1 MSAPVDTR
9 PAVAGQLPHAWADYV
24 GGARAMVP
32 WLLGVVPFGLVIG
45 VSAARADVPG
55 LAGWLGGPL
64 LFGGSAHVATLQLLD
79 AHAAAAVVVVAAL
92 AINARLV
99 LYSAAMAPRW
109 RGRSRA
115 WQALAAG
122 LLVDPSFAVGEGGYE
137 TFGDGARADR
147 HYLGG
152 ALVLGAAWL
161 VAITVGMV
169 AGAGVPEGLHLDM
182 VIPLFLTG
190 EVVHHL
196 RDRSTTVAALVA
208 GSVAALATATPQ
220 HLGPILALGA
230 GITAGVLTERSTP

>member
-1 MSAPVDTR
+1 MSTPVDTR
-9 PAVAGQLPHAWADYV
+9 PGVAGHLPAPWADYV

-32 WLLGVVPFGLVIG
+32 WLLGVIPFGLVIG

-64 LFGGSAHVATLQLLD
+64 LFGGSAHVATVQLLD
-79 AHAAAAVVVVAAL
+79 AHATAAVVVVAAL

-122 LLVDPSFAVGEGGYE
+122 LLVDPSFAVGESGYE
-137 TFGDGARADR
+137 TFGDGTRADR

-152 ALVLGAAWL
+152 ALLLGSAWL

-169 AGAGVPEGLHLDM
+169 AGASVPEGLHLEM

-190 EVVHHL
+190 EVVHLH
-196 RDRSTTVAALVA
+196 RDP
-208 GSVAALATATPQ
+208 AT
-220 HLGPILALGA
+220 
-230 GITAGVLTERSTP
+230 